1 MGYILTLR
9 ADISLLVLTRL
20 LFFSLSHVARY
31 APLLKGQN
39 ASSILRK
46 SISSNF

>member
-1 MGYILTLR
+1 MGYILKSAGR
-9 ADISLLVLTRL
+9 ISLLVLTRL